1 MKREPLVSV
10 IVPIYNVE
18 KYLRKSVDSIINQSY
33 KNLEIILV
41 DDGSPDSCPCI
52 CEEYAEKDSRVKVI
66 HKENGGLSDARNAG
80 TDIATGEYISYIDSD
95 DWIDSETIK
104 LTLEKMLEVG
114 AEIGAFNVLVVYEG
128 EQVTLDLSED
138 FEVMNSEQAIE
149 TTMRNTKVRTTAW
162 NKIYKAEILKD
173 LRFPKGRLNEDEFF
187 TFRALDRAEKIV
199 YIHRQCYYYFQRK
212 NSIMGEYKIN
222 RLDMIDGVHER
233 MLLIEEKYPTLYS
246 KAKTIM
252 CEVCLYHYQ
261 LLLKNKDIDRD
272 NAGRKKIKEYRRQLH
287 ITLKDVSDMKLI
299 NKVTFL
305 MSNSS
310 IGLVLAAK
318 IRNALNYGI

>member
-1 MKREPLVSV
+1 MNSEPLVSV

-41 DDGSPDSCPCI
+41 DDGSPDNCPDI
-52 CEEYAEKDSRVKVI
+52 CEEYAEKDSRVRVI

-80 TDIATGEYISYIDSD
+80 TDIAKGEYISYIDSD

-128 EQVTLDLSED
+128 EQVTPDLSED
-138 FEVMNSEQAIE
+138 FEVMNSEQAIA
-149 TTMRNTKVRTTAW
+149 TTMRNTKVKTTAW
-162 NKIYKAEILKD
+162 NKIYKSEILKD

-187 TFRALDRAEKIV
+187 TFRVLDRAEKIV
-199 YIHRQCYYYFQRK
+199 YIHRQCYYYLQRK

-222 RLDMIDGVHER
+222 RLDMIDGVRER
-233 MLLIEEKYPTLYS
+233 MLMIEKKYPSLYS
-246 KAKTIM
+246 QAKAIM

-261 LLLKNKDIDRD
+261 LLLKNRNVDID
-272 NAGRKKIKEYRRQLH
+272 NQGKKKLKKYRSQLH
-287 ITLKDVSDMKLI
+287 I
-299 NKVTFL
+299 F
-305 MSNSS
+305 
-310 IGLVLAAK
+310 
-318 IRNALNYGI
+318 

>member
-1 MKREPLVSV
+1 
-10 IVPIYNVE
+10 
-18 KYLRKSVDSIINQSY
+18 
-33 KNLEIILV
+33 
-41 DDGSPDSCPCI
+41 
-52 CEEYAEKDSRVKVI
+52 
-66 HKENGGLSDARNAG
+66 
-80 TDIATGEYISYIDSD
+80 
-95 DWIDSETIK
+95 
-104 LTLEKMLEVG
+104 
-114 AEIGAFNVLVVYEG
+114 
-128 EQVTLDLSED
+128 
-138 FEVMNSEQAIE
+138 
-149 TTMRNTKVRTTAW
+149 
-162 NKIYKAEILKD
+162 
-173 LRFPKGRLNEDEFF
+173 
-187 TFRALDRAEKIV
+187 
-199 YIHRQCYYYFQRK
+199 
-212 NSIMGEYKIN
+212 
-222 RLDMIDGVHER
+222 

-261 LLLKNKDIDRD
+261 LLLKNKDIDKD